1 MEIYLVGGA
10 VRDNLLNKPV
20 HERDYVVVGGTP
32 EAMLKKGFRQV
43 GKDFPVFLHPQ
54 TGEEYALARTERKSA
69 TGYTGFTV
77 YAAADVSL
85 ETDLLRRDLTI
96 NAIAQDQQGQLIDPY
111 GGIADLKDRWLRHVS
126 PAFVEDPLRVLR
138 VARFAARFAQDG
150 FSVAPEAIALM
161 RTISTQGE
169 LETLAAERVWRE
181 TEKALHTDSVDV
193 FWQVIDD
200 AEAWSPWFIE
210 LQHRLNIQELTQQLE
225 RLHQFSEPAHHALIS
240 WALTC
245 GELSIQQHTLLAER
259 LRIPSAYQQFVE
271 AAKRVNYQPQLKL
284 TPDWL
289 FNAICRSDSWRREDR
304 FSQLVAIWQAQG
316 LSTQT
321 AEQLMQLYAKAQQ
334 VSAQEI
340 MTEAKQNHLLLAGPA
355 IGEAVRQR
363 QLAVINA
370 NWPLSI

>member
-1 MEIYLVGGA
+1 MKVYLVGGA
-10 VRDNLLNKPV
+10 VRDQLLNKQV
-20 HERDYVVVGGTP
+20 YERDYVVVGARP
-32 EAMLKKGFRQV
+32 EELIAKGFRQV
-43 GKDFPVFLHPQ
+43 GKDFPVFLHPH
-54 TGEEYALARTERKSA
+54 TGEEYALARTERKSGP
-69 TGYTGFTV
+69 GYTGFTV
-77 YAAADVSL
+77 FAGPEVTL
-85 ETDLLRRDLTI
+85 EDDLVRRDLTV
-96 NAIAQDQQGQLIDPY
+96 NAIAQDEHGQLIDPY
-111 GGIADLKDRWLRHVS
+111 NGRADIEQRILRHIS
-126 PAFVEDPLRVLR
+126 PAFTEDPLRVLR